1 MGIWQA
7 ITHELF
13 FYAPNLAVSNA
24 NTDFF
29 RVTSLFGDPSL
40 YGRHLVLGIGVVL
53 TLLATGRARDRT
65 LLAALVLMWA
75 GLFFSYSQSS
85 MTALLIV
92 TLAIAFATG
101 DRTIRRTV
109 GLVAVG
115 AAVVALGFAAVKLI
129 GGEDLNRVTSDR
141 TERVQ
146 DATRV
151 IREQPLYGVG
161 IGGQPRASRILAG
174 SERPTA
180 NYVSHTTPLT
190 VTAELGVAGLLL
202 YVWLLAGGVRV
213 IAGVVRSHRALGL
226 ALAASLL
233 ALFVHALFY
242 SGFLEDPLTWL
253 VLAVAAGWLMRPA
266 DPEAERAERRRM
278 RTGSAAGDV
287 AAAAR

>member
-1 MGIWQA
+1 MEVRQLPRTLAFPAAAFLAFAFLSLLWAEDLEAGVNLLTFFTLPFAALLAVVARAEYPPWAPRALAVTAIALASIFAAVGVWQA

-53 TLLATGRARDRT
+53 TLLATGRTRERT

-101 DRTIRRTV
+101 NRTV
-109 GLVAVG
+109 RRAVGLLAVG

-141 TERVQ
+141 TERVK

-151 IREQPLYGVG
+151 IREQPLHGV
-161 IGGQPRASRILAG
+161 
-174 SERPTA
+174 
-180 NYVSHTTPLT
+180 
-190 VTAELGVAGLLL
+190 
-202 YVWLLAGGVRV
+202 
-213 IAGVVRSHRALGL
+213 
-226 ALAASLL
+226 
-233 ALFVHALFY
+233 
-242 SGFLEDPLTWL
+242 
-253 VLAVAAGWLMRPA
+253 
-266 DPEAERAERRRM
+266 ERRFPLIPPPWPV
-278 RTGSAAGDV
+278 SAPGDRPWPV
-287 AAAAR
+287 QQRLDSAIAAACQRAAPSWADNLLRRESS